1 MKKLLFKIFTFL
13 IVAITA
19 IKVQAQE
26 IKFPESFRS
35 DPSLFKGMKL
45 AEIPKNAL
53 IKYGIK
59 KNPGLITDVAKNKGL
74 FMSSKIPGVQ
84 AIYFEVWKDVEETRM
99 DCGYEVAQFASV
111 EELNKVLPKLKP
123 QWRDG
128 AFLTVQNYLIIVN
141 CDGYKN
147 FGERIDDM
155 IKYFQQKLGAKLFQ
169 DRRKEVEVAVTEN
182 YVSNLPPPLPPEP
195 EGNYTRLKIE
205 DLDKR
210 IANNDGLAYMRTKK
224 REKLA
229 PGKYR
234 ASSTAPA
241 FESLVFTLDQDSLLH
256 GDYEYHY
263 AESYDKS
270 PSKESKLTYDH
281 GILTSEIVYEKG
293 ELLVSS
299 THLTSVVKD
308 GKDYLITLKENT
320 KSPGNGD
327 KEAVTVFR
335 NRKPIS
341 KITTRLDI
349 SVIKKD
355 FEKKVLE
362 HFNSKGQLTKL
373 QKPGLKELYD
383 NTGKVTY
390 KEEWIND
397 DHFVYKNG
405 KLSLKEIGV
414 KGKQQYLV
422 TEYDENG
429 KVTREFSRGVEDYPA
444 IANPDE
450 QEWDLTEALFEYYK
464 RKLLNK

>member
-1 MKKLLFKIFTFL
+1 MKKLLFKIFTFSFL
-13 IVAITA
+13 AITA

-35 DPSLFKGMKL
+35 DPSPLKGMKL

-111 EELNKVLPKLKP
+111 EELNKILPKLKP

-147 FGERIDDM
+147 YGERIDDM

-169 DRRKEVEVAVTEN
+169 DRRKEVETSVADG

-195 EGNYTRLKIE
+195 ESNYTRIAIE

-234 ASSTAPA
+234 ASSTSPA

-263 AESYDKS
+263 AEDYSKS
-270 PSKESKLTYDH
+270 PSEESKMTFDH
-281 GILTSEIVYEKG
+281 GVVVSEIVYEKG
-293 ELLVSS
+293 ELLGSS
-299 THLTSVVKD
+299 TYTTSVVKD
-308 GKDYLITLKENT
+308 GKDYLITLKTTTINS
-320 KSPGNGD
+320 KGAD
-327 KEAVTVFR
+327 KEVVTVFR

-341 KITTRLDI
+341 KITTRLGV
-349 SVIKKD
+349 SVIRKD

-362 HFNSKGQLTKL
+362 HYNYKGQLTKL
-373 QKPGLKELYD
+373 QKGGLIEHYD
-383 NTGKVTY
+383 NAGKVAY
-390 KEEWIND
+390 KDEWIND

-422 TEYDENG
+422 TEYDEDG

-464 RKLLNK
+464 KKTK

>member
-1 MKKLLFKIFTFL
+1 MKKLLFKIFTCSFL
-13 IVAITA
+13 AITA
-19 IKVQAQE
+19 MKVQAQE

-35 DPSLFKGMKL
+35 DPSLFKGMRL
-45 AEIPKNAL
+45 AEIP
-53 IKYGIK
+53 IQVQTKYGIYN
-59 KNPGLITDVAKNKGL
+59 NPGIITDAPKTRGL
-74 FMSSKIPGVQ
+74 LMAGKIPNVKS
-84 AIYFEVWKDVEETRM
+84 IYFEIYEDTVETKM
-99 DCGYEVAQFASV
+99 DCGFEIAQFSSEV
-111 EELNKVLPKLKP
+111 DLNKILPGLDKKN
-123 QWRDG
+123 RG
-128 AFLTVQNYLIIVN
+128 VAFLTLKNYLIIVYS
-141 CDGYKN
+141 DGYKN

-169 DRRKEVEVAVTEN
+169 DRRKEVETSVADG
-182 YVSNLPPPLPPEP
+182 YVSNLPPPLPPAP
-195 EGNYTRLKIE
+195 ESNYKRIAIE

-234 ASSTAPA
+234 ASSTSPA

-263 AESYDKS
+263 AEDYSKS
-270 PSKESKLTYDH
+270 PSEESKMTFDH
-281 GILTSEIVYEKG
+281 GVVVSEIVYEKG
-293 ELLVSS
+293 ELLGSS
-299 THLTSVVKD
+299 TYTTSVVKD
-308 GKDYLITLKENT
+308 GKDYLITLKTTTINS
-320 KSPGNGD
+320 KGAD
-327 KEAVTVFR
+327 KEVVTVFR

-341 KITTRLDI
+341 KITTRLGV
-349 SVIKKD
+349 SVIRKD

-362 HFNSKGQLTKL
+362 HYNYKGQLTKL
-373 QKPGLKELYD
+373 QKGGLIEYYD
-383 NTGKVTY
+383 NAGKVTY
-390 KEEWIND
+390 KDEWIND

-429 KVTREFSRGVEDYPA
+429 KVTREFWRGVEDYPA

-464 RKLLNK
+464 KKTK